1 MNRIPA
7 GQKDPDIERGFRM
20 HFPAKLRRRGL
31 ATVAAVALA
40 APGLLALTAP
50 TASASIPPN
59 ATFKSS
65 EPFGTWNNGAFD
77 VYNNEWNTS
86 EAGPQTIWAFSYH
99 HWGVESTQSATTSV
113 KTYPSV
119 QRNYPSRPYS
129 TFGMLRSTFAERMPS
144 SRNFIG
150 EAAYDLWLNN
160 FSIEVMVWVDNHGQV
175 PSGKIIAHATFY
187 GQKFAVWKGSS
198 KQFSFTLQGGNE
210 RSGTVHL
217 LSALRWL
224 VNHGQLSSSV
234 TLAQV
239 NFGWEICSTHGAPM
253 DFALTKYTLRS
264 TQR

>member
-20 HFPAKLRRRGL
+20 HSPAKLRRRTL
-31 ATVAAVALA
+31 ATMAAAALA
-40 APGLLALTAP
+40 LPGLLLLTAP
-50 TASASIPPN
+50 MASASVPSG
-59 ATFKSS
+59 AAFKSS

-119 QRNYPSRPYS
+119 QRNYPHRPYN
-129 TFGMLRSTFAERMPS
+129 TFGMLRSTFAEHMPS
-144 SRNFIG
+144 SGNFIA

-160 FSIEVMVWVDNHGQV
+160 NDIEVMVWVDNHRQV
-175 PSGKIIAHATFY
+175 PAGSVIAHVTIY
-187 GQKFAVWKGSS
+187 GQQFAVWKAGST
-198 KQFSFTLQGGNE
+198 FTFALQGGNE
-210 RSGTVHL
+210 HSGTVHL

-224 VNHGQLSSSV
+224 VHHGQISSSV
-234 TLAQV
+234 TLTQV

-253 DFALTKYTLRS
+253 DFALTKFSLRS
-264 TQR
+264 KRH